1 MLLLRLVWPQKSE
14 AILAGR
20 QAKTLSRVQLEQ
32 ALSATRK
39 TRYPTRDRA
48 MLLLSAKAGLRA
60 AEIAGLTWPMILDAG
75 GRLADEIALA
85 DHIAKKGS
93 GRTIPI
99 HPLLRAT
106 LIRLRRRTGSKGH
119 VIKSER
125 GERLAAG
132 SVVNWFRSFYAS
144 LGLQGCTSHSGRRT
158 FITLA
163 ARRVAKAG
171 GSIRDVQALAGH
183 RSLNHTQRY
192 VEASNQAQR
201 RLVTLL

>member
-1 MLLLRLVWPQKSE
+1 MV
-14 AILAGR
+14 
-20 QAKTLSRVQLEQ
+20 
-32 ALSATRK
+32 
-39 TRYPTRDRA
+39 
-48 MLLLSAKAGLRA
+48 LLSAKAGLRA
-60 AEIAGLTWPMILDAG
+60 AEIAGLTWPMLLDAG

-106 LIRLRRRTGSKGH
+106 LIRLRRRTGSAGH

-125 GERLAAG
+125 GELLSPG
-132 SVVNWFRSFYAS
+132 SVVNWFRAFYAS
-144 LGLQGCTSHSGRRT
+144 LGLQGCSSHSGRRT

-163 ARRVAKAG
+163 ARRVSRAG

-183 RSLNHTQRY
+183 RCLSHTQAY
-192 VEASNQAQR
+192 IDVSNQAQK

>member
-1 MLLLRLVWPQKSE
+1 MSGK
-14 AILAGR
+14 
-20 QAKTLSRVQLEQ
+20 QAKTLTAQQLKQ
-32 ALSATRK
+32 ALSAARK

-60 AEIAGLTWPMILDAG
+60 AEIAGLTWSMILDAS
-75 GRLADEIALA
+75 GRLNDEIALA
-85 DHIAKKGS
+85 DYIAKKGS

-106 LIRLRRRTGSKGH
+106 LIRLRRGTGSKGH

-125 GERLAAG
+125 GQRLGAG
-132 SVVNWFRSFYAS
+132 AVVNWFRAHYAR
-144 LGLQGCTSHSGRRT
+144 LGLEGCSSHSGRRT

-163 ARRVAKAG
+163 ARRVSKAG
-171 GSIRDVQALAGH
+171 GSIRDVQVLAGH